1 MRILSY
7 STLFPNAARPGHGI
21 FVETRLR
28 ELRRRHPVALTVVA
42 PVPWFPS
49 TDPRFGHYAAHARAP
64 REEMR
69 DGVTVLHPRY
79 PVIPKLGMQLAPWL
93 LARWTLGAVK
103 RLEAEHGP
111 FDVIDAHYLY
121 PDGVAAAYIAQALG
135 RPLLI
140 TARGSD
146 VNLIAEFAGPRRR
159 ILAAADTASAVIT
172 VSEALRRRLL
182 DLGADPARVH
192 TLRNGVNPG
201 DFQPPA
207 DRDPLRARHGMRR
220 RTLLSV
226 GNLLRAKGHH
236 LVIDA
241 LNDLP
246 DHDLVITGE
255 GPERAALQALVSER
269 KLHERVRFTGRVAQ
283 PELVE
288 LYGAADVLVLASSRE
303 GWPNVLLESMA
314 CGTPVAATAVGGI
327 PELITAPAAG
337 RLLEARTAAA
347 IASACRA
354 LADAAPMR
362 AATRAHAQ
370 RFSWAPTVDGLWS
383 LMQRVASERRPAHD
397 ALPAERVSRSH

>member
-1 MRILSY
+1 
-7 STLFPNAARPGHGI
+7 
-21 FVETRLR
+21 
-28 ELRRRHPVALTVVA
+28 VALTVVA

-49 TDPRFGHYAAHARAP
+49 THPRFGQYAAHARVP
-64 REEMR
+64 REEIR
-69 DGVTVLHPRY
+69 DGITVLHPRY
-79 PVIPKLGMQLAPWL
+79 PVIPKIGMQLAPWL

-121 PDGVAAAYIAQALG
+121 PDGVAAAYIAQVLG
-135 RPLLI
+135 KPLLI

-146 VNLIAEFAGPRRR
+146 VNLIAEYTGPRRR
-159 ILAAADTASAVIT
+159 ILTAADTASAVIT

-192 TLRNGVNPG
+192 TLRNGVNPV
-201 DFQPPA
+201 DFQPPV
-207 DRDPLRARHGMRR
+207 DRDASRARHGMRR

-226 GNLLRAKGHH
+226 GNLVRAKGHH
-236 LVIDA
+236 LVIES

-246 DHDLVITGE
+246 DHDLMIAGE
-255 GPERAALQALVSER
+255 GPERAALQALVTER

-283 PELVE
+283 RELVE

-327 PELITAPAAG
+327 PELITTPAAG
-337 RLLEARTAAA
+337 RLLEARTVAA

-354 LADAAPMR
+354 LADAPPAR
-362 AATRAHAQ
+362 EATRAHAQ
-370 RFSWAPTVDGLWS
+370 RFSWAPTVDGLWN
-383 LMQRVASERRPAHD
+383 LMQRGTSESVPRQ
-397 ALPAERVSRSH
+397 AELRTEHLGGRL